1 MRILICNQRF
11 LFRFGVDRVLLML
24 GYYWKQ
30 AGHEIIMMGNRVDQK
45 VAEKCS
51 DRFIKIPEA
60 EDYFLSNEFTYDY
73 IVKYWDDWFDNNEIP
88 DVVFVAGWPF
98 YTAIKFLKKKCGV
111 CIFQDHGAVPVDGMT
126 GESLR
131 IQNKLRQLRKA
142 NLRYASKVIAVSHFL
157 EESQSKVD
165 TDYMIPTGCVYNG
178 VDHINSG
185 LWQQSIVSSDDRD
198 VIRELNAFKEDGYR
212 ILFLPGRWEKGNYKR
227 SEDSFIIAEKL
238 LEKGQKFKILV
249 LAHREDVNNLPDELE
264 DCFFFLGFVDDY
276 TLKCVMELSDVGF
289 SPTRWEGFDLPL
301 GEMQFLGRNMYVLNV
316 GAHPEVVCDPY
327 FLCSDIDE
335 IAEKI
340 NSELCGRLP
349 VAKNDLECERE
360 YFKHIFTWQKSAYQ
374 LMFEIDILISEA
386 KKLPVAI
393 TEKLREYFSH
403 WEGKRVIT
411 VSNYYPPIFIGGA
424 EIIAHNQG
432 KTMNEENLARV
443 LAFSVQVEDSD
454 SYGNLT
460 LEEFEG
466 IPVVRISVTGDRF
479 DSDGINFF
487 DKKVNKAFEELC
499 KLIHPE
505 VVHCHNIIGTSL
517 GIVDVAKRFGA
528 KVCITLHDFWGIC
541 YKNTMSDNSGDLCT
555 NFLACEKCKSCLT
568 KEGIN
573 IPIGVRKAYFRRTF
587 EKIDAYI
594 SPSQY
599 LADTYIRAGVDC
611 HKMIVLWNGI
621 DVDRFVL
628 LNKIPSVKIRIT
640 TVAYFGKHK
649 GIETLLRAIAI
660 LNRIDVILNLVGDGV
675 EKENYKNLATE
686 LGILQQL
693 RFWGRIPNTEIDK
706 AYAET
711 DIYCLP
717 SVWPENQPVSITEA
731 MASGIPVVASKLGGN
746 EELVQDGVT
755 GLFFKAGDAADLA
768 NKLEFLIENEAA
780 RSEYGKAGREAICQN
795 TYKNRVNKLMGIY
808 NVLSENNSATKKII
822 AVKGYQLP
830 WRIDKVT
837 SHDVLLWE
845 WISREEWKNVV
856 AVLLLKNSK
865 LCKEELKQLK
875 DFSIPVFCYE
885 DDSKKYKAL
894 GLNLLAYKNN
904 TDIFRLM
911 DKYS

>member
-1 MRILICNQRF
+1 M
-11 LFRFGVDRVLLML
+11 
-24 GYYWKQ
+24 
-30 AGHEIIMMGNRVDQK
+30 
-45 VAEKCS
+45 
-51 DRFIKIPEA
+51 
-60 EDYFLSNEFTYDY
+60 
-73 IVKYWDDWFDNNEIP
+73 
-88 DVVFVAGWPF
+88 
-98 YTAIKFLKKKCGV
+98 
-111 CIFQDHGAVPVDGMT
+111 
-126 GESLR
+126 
-131 IQNKLRQLRKA
+131 
-142 NLRYASKVIAVSHFL
+142 
-157 EESQSKVD
+157 
-165 TDYMIPTGCVYNG
+165 
-178 VDHINSG
+178 
-185 LWQQSIVSSDDRD
+185 
-198 VIRELNAFKEDGYR
+198 
-212 ILFLPGRWEKGNYKR
+212 
-227 SEDSFIIAEKL
+227 L
-238 LEKGQKFKILV
+238 LEKEQKIKILV
-249 LAHREDVNNLPDELE
+249 LAHRKDVNNLPEELE
-264 DCFFFLGFVDDY
+264 NYFFFLGFVDDY
-276 TLKCVMELSDVGF
+276 TLKIVMELSDLGF

-301 GEMQFLGRNMYVLNV
+301 GEMQFLDRNMYVLNV
-316 GAHPEVVCDPY
+316 GAHPEVVYDPY
-327 FLCSDIDE
+327 FLCSDLDE
-335 IAEKI
+335 IAKKI
-340 NSELCGRLP
+340 NIELCGRLP
-349 VAKNDLECERE
+349 VAFDKLERE
-360 YFKHIFTWQKSAYQ
+360 REHFKHTFTWQKSANEMM
-374 LMFEIDILISEA
+374 LEMEKLISEA
-386 KKLPVAI
+386 KKLPVSI
-393 TEKLREYFSH
+393 TEKLKEYFSQ
-403 WEGKRVIT
+403 WEGKRIIT
-411 VSNYYPPIFIGGA
+411 VSNYYPPRFIGGA
-424 EIIAHNQG
+424 EIISHNQA
-432 KTMNEENLARV
+432 KAMNEEKLARV
-443 LAFSVQVEDSD
+443 LAFSVQVEDPD
-454 SYGNLT
+454 SYGNLI

-499 KLIHPE
+499 KLIRPE

-599 LADTYIRAGVDC
+599 LADAYIRAGFDY
-611 HKMIVLWNGI
+611 HKMIVLSNGI
-621 DVDRFVL
+621 DVDRFIL
-628 LNKIPSVKIRIT
+628 LKKVPSDKIRIT
-640 TVAYFGKHK
+640 VVAYFGKHK
-649 GIETLLRAIAI
+649 GIETLLRAIKI
-660 LNRIDVILNLVGDGV
+660 LNRKDVEVNLVGDGI

-731 MASGIPVVASKLGGN
+731 MASGIPVITSKLGGN

-755 GLFFKAGDAADLA
+755 GLLFTAGDAVDLA
-768 NKLEFLIENEAA
+768 NKLKFFIENEAA
-780 RSEYGKAGREAICQN
+780 RIEYGMAGREAICQN
-795 TYKNRVNKLMGIY
+795 TYKNQIKKLINIY
-808 NVLSENNSATKKII
+808 NGLSENDSATKKVI

-830 WRIDKVT
+830 WGIDKVT
-837 SHDVLLWE
+837 RHDVLLWE
-845 WISREEWKNVV
+845 WISQEEWKNVV

-911 DKYS
+911 DIYS